1 MSSEIPALA
10 RHPVRVVERPP
21 MGLRER
27 IYLVEVW
34 RGLAITFR
42 HLFVNLWRHARRALG
57 LGGPAGSVTIQYPED
72 PAVLARR
79 ARTRHRLLK
88 RDDGTPRC
96 VACMMC
102 ETVCP
107 AECIHIAAEPSPVTV
122 VEKRA
127 KSFEIDLGLCVFC
140 GYCVEACPVDAIRMD
155 TGEVALS
162 AGSREELVW
171 TMPELL
177 GDKPKQPHPLWP
189 GGESQ
194 HRPGAREIK

>member
-1 MSSEIPALA
+1 MSGPSSLE
-10 RHPVRVVERPP
+10 RHPAKTVSRPE
-21 MGLRER
+21 MGLAER
-27 IYLVEVW
+27 IYLVELW

-42 HLFVNLWRHARRALG
+42 HLFVNLFRHARRALG
-57 LGGPAGSVTIQYPED
+57 LGGLPGAVTIQYPED
-72 PAVLARR
+72 PAVVAKR

-88 RDDGTPRC
+88 REDGTPRC

-107 AECIHIAAEPSPVTV
+107 AECIHIRAEESPVTQI
-122 VEKRA
+122 EKRA

-155 TGEVALS
+155 TGQVALS
-162 AGSREELVW
+162 TGSREDLLW

-177 GDKPKQPHPLWP
+177 GDKKKEPHPVWP
-189 GGESQ
+189 GGESEKRQ
-194 HRPGAREIK
+194 EPKRG